1 MKITKK
7 QLKQI
12 IDEEIQRHHILQES
26 NRAVLVENNNPNLR
40 KILRERFE
48 KLGGYY
54 FEAIEDGDKE
64 LAKTLQEE
72 MNRIFEDL
80 TT

>member
-1 MKITKK
+1 MKISKSK
-7 QLKQI
+7 LSKI
-12 IDEEIQRHHILQES
+12 INEEIERHHVIQEA
-26 NRAVLVENNNPNLR
+26 RRTVLTEGNNISLG
-40 KILRERFE
+40 KVLRERFE

-72 MNRIFEDL
+72 MNKIFEDL